1 MRLGN
6 YLMTNI
12 IQYNWHKMT
21 VIANVNVFIIQ
32 RGLLCH
38 REQRCCVYQWSP
50 ADLTTH
56 GRPTHAVV
64 LRCMKSII

>member
-1 MRLGN
+1 MSMFLLFEGDCFARES
-6 YLMTNI
+6 
-12 IQYNWHKMT
+12 
-21 VIANVNVFIIQ
+21 NVVFIYTY
-32 RGLLCH
+32 GMNGAA
-38 REQRCCVYQWSP
+38 